1 MHINKRDRLIIQHSR
16 VLFQLMRSRGVMI
29 SGLESFLVI
38 SHFHFLDIVDSDSRK
53 KQIHYSYRDIMN
65 PELE

>member
-1 MHINKRDRLIIQHSR
+1 
-16 VLFQLMRSRGVMI
+16 MI